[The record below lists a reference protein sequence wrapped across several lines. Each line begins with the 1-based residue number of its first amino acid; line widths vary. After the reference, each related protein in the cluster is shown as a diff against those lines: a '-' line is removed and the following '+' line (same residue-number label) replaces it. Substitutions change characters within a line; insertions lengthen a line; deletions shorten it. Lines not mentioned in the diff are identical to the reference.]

1 MRIRRIILGPAGFKG
16 LAIARGRGGVDRIKD
31 KEGILQE
38 RINERTFG
46 LFQTEG
52 DLLSTET
59 LLEPSGPV
67 CNGFGGMLQDG
78 IFSLSRGAIIETKG
92 VLLARPIQTDEGG
105 KVALARCY
113 PIQLG
118 LIHFKCWVVFCF
130 SGGANTAG
138 FHSAKALLF

>member
-1 MRIRRIILGPAGFKG
+1 
-16 LAIARGRGGVDRIKD
+16 
-31 KEGILQE
+31 
-38 RINERTFG
+38 
-46 LFQTEG
+46 
-52 DLLSTET
+52 
-59 LLEPSGPV
+59 V

-138 FHSAKALLF
+138 FHSAKALLFETSNGFFI